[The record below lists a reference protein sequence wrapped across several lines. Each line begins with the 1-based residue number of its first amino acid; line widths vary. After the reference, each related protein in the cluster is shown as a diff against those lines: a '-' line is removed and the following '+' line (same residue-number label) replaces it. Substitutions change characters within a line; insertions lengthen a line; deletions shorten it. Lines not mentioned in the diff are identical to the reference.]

1 MATVRLAVTVM
12 GYVHNREEGRRAH
25 GIMVTADAK
34 TFDGGLCGV
43 GANVRFDRI
52 VEDKSKTD
60 AFGDHP
66 RMRVAKWMRPPMQPI
81 ASHALEVKSRK
92 DGQMHPNC
100 NRRAFAR
107 MMVASDMHRVFRDNR
122 GKITASFDA
131 ATDNRGKGK
140 FKETM
145 ANMCG
150 TNSLMEAMIQE
161 DMYMEAER
169 DLRSAGLL
177 GPLQQLYDRR
187 DLPELIN
194 KIAARRAVQRRKD
207 RKASAL
213 QKLVIDNLE
222 EVAETASKA
231 AEQAMGEAARL
242 ATQAEELKTPE
253 ACARKTEADMAAESA
268 EEEAIKARRELKN
281 ARKRGKHIVPVPGPA
296 GAGDPSHVNAAEPA
310 LDDTTADALCPEAA
324 VNAPQE

>member
-66 RMRVAKWMRPPMQPI
+66 RMRVAKWMLPPMQPI

-145 ANMCG
+145 ANMCR
-150 TNSLMEAMIQE
+150 TNSLMAAMIQE

-187 DLPELIN
+187 DLPGLPETVN
-194 KIAARRAVQRRKD
+194 KLAVRRAVKRCKD

-213 QKLVIDNLE
+213 Q
-222 EVAETASKA
+222 
-231 AEQAMGEAARL
+231 RL
-242 ATQAEELKTPE
+242 A
-253 ACARKTEADMAAESA
+253 C
-268 EEEAIKARRELKN
+268 
-281 ARKRGKHIVPVPGPA
+281 H
-296 GAGDPSHVNAAEPA
+296 
-310 LDDTTADALCPEAA
+310 
-324 VNAPQE
+324 